1 MPEQGFDL
9 PMVSAAAAVDV
20 AAVLNRSGIDAIAL
34 FEQAGIDPASTE
46 DPYRHVRLDLYTHL
60 LQLAAERAH
69 YPTLGLELVRDR
81 ETKVPAKEET
91 DKLVKRCF
99 EKGLVLL
106 SCGSHGN
113 VIRTLMPLV
122 ITDEQLERG
131 LSILEEGFRELTT

>member
-1 MPEQGFDL
+1 MINRIHVGGLGGTFSGNP
-9 PMVSAAAAVDV
+9 VSCRAGLAVMEIM
-20 AAVLNRSGIDAIAL
+20 L
-34 FEQAGIDPASTE
+34 E
-46 DPYRHVRLDLYTHL
+46 DGL
-60 LQLAAERAH
+60 LQRAESLGQTLLARFQELQENYEIIGDVRGKG
-69 YPTLGLELVRDR
+69 PTLGLELVRNR

-113 VIRTLMPLV
+113 VIRILMPLV

-131 LSILEEGFRELTT
+131 LSIMEDGFRELTA